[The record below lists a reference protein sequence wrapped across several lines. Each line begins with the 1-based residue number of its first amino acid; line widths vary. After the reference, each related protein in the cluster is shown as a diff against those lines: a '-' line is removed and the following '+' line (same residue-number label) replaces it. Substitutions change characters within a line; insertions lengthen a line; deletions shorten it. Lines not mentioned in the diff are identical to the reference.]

1 MASISNAR
9 AAILKRFDVRSGKWI
24 ISGVLMAI
32 STRQLGPSG
41 ASSRADLCK
50 RGFAGGQ
57 VNGHQRDGRYGIF
70 CFRRGA
76 QWFDALDR
84 DIAKTGWGFT
94 TPFSTT
100 IAAHRLQE
108 LRQAMSGKGFSGQI
122 HEWSSNSRPIRCR
135 VPEVINDASGKR
147 GSRPPE
153 PWSEALSGKHGCL
166 CKPRQRC

>member
-1 MASISNAR
+1 MGTILRPLSSSCRSEAAGKVGSPMTCRSVNTISQAAMASISNAR

-76 QWFDALDR
+76 QW
-84 DIAKTGWGFT
+84 
-94 TPFSTT
+94 
-100 IAAHRLQE
+100 LQE
-108 LRQAMSGKGFSGQI
+108 LVEDLQHHSRRQSLRIGCKSCDKLCRARDFQGRFMNGHQI
-122 HEWSSNSRPIRCR
+122 PGRYGAVCQ
-135 VPEVINDASGKR
+135 K
-147 GSRPPE
+147 
-153 PWSEALSGKHGCL
+153 
-166 CKPRQRC
+166 